1 MVNINAEPKPSYE
14 LTEEELDKAT
24 GGREGP
30 RTPDQPDRD
39 HQGCGQPI
47 AQAVG
52 ARRTSDAAFFFLDHQ
67 RPQRQEIIAESV
79 KTLADA
85 IRIAEAHHAAHAK
98 AAPQR
103 SPTPPH
109 MPRSPHRRNLRQ

>member
-30 RTPDQPDRD
+30 RAPDQPDRD

-52 ARRTSDAAFFFLDHQ
+52 ARRTSDAAFQQL
-67 RPQRQEIIAESV
+67 ESPVMV
-79 KTLADA
+79 KTGNALT
-85 IRIAEAHHAAHAK
+85 K
-98 AAPQR
+98 
-103 SPTPPH
+103 
-109 MPRSPHRRNLRQ
+109 RNISA